1 MTITPVYRF
10 HVVYP
15 LADSH
20 PLHCTILLV
29 LLVSEDTKGQEFSL
43 IHYQFMI
50 AYLHPFT
57 AKLFWIC
64 KIILDLQ
71 KFGFTIKAKG
81 DLFIVPLRKIGINN
95 TVWQEKI

>member
-20 PLHCTILLV
+20 PLHCMILLV
-29 LLVSEDTKGQEFSL
+29 LLVSGARIFTNTLPVYDSL
-43 IHYQFMI
+43 STSFY
-50 AYLHPFT
+50 
-57 AKLFWIC
+57 C

>member
-64 KIILDLQ
+64 KSSASLS
-71 KFGFTIKAKG
+71 K
-81 DLFIVPLRKIGINN
+81 RKV
-95 TVWQEKI
+95 TFLSYL